1 MIKITQ
7 NEKGTLI
14 EDGDVKILLNVRTKN
29 FLKLFA

>member
-1 MIKITQ
+1 MKITQ
-7 NEKGTLI
+7 SEKGTLI